1 MKSLKEYYSK
11 KNTKEKKTTKGM
23 KIKSH
28 RKTTKDDEIWK
39 TNPKQN
45 KQQLKKWILNLKD

>member
-1 MKSLKEYYSK
+1 MLKEYYSK